1 MKNSTKG
8 AILKTIAV
16 GIDVGV
22 PLAATLTQFP
32 LWVEQSAEA
41 TMSGLCLVLL
51 GISVLPFLKQLKE
64 YFKSPSAWVVWGIIF
79 VLLLMLRN
87 IIDQILIVS
96 FAGLI
101 SNAIGAGIYNIG
113 KAIEEK
119 DKKKEV
125 ADNGDKSA

>member
-8 AILKTIAV
+8 AIIKTVAL

-22 PLAATLTQFP
+22 PIVATLTQFP
-32 LWVEQSAEA
+32 LWIEQSAEA

-51 GISVLPFLKQLKE
+51 GISILPFLKQLKE
-64 YFKSPSAWVVWGIIF
+64 YFKSPSAWVIWGIIL

-96 FAGLI
+96 LAGFVA
-101 SNAIGAGIYNIG
+101 NAAGAIIYNVGKSIG
-113 KAIEEK
+113 EK
-119 DKKKEV
+119 EDKKGV
-125 ADNGDKSA
+125 VNNGDQSA

>member
-8 AILKTIAV
+8 AIIKTVAL

-22 PLAATLTQFP
+22 PIVATLTQFP

-41 TMSGLCLVLL
+41 TMSGLCMVLL
-51 GISVLPFLKQLKE
+51 GISILPFLKQLKE

-79 VLLLMLRN
+79 AILLLLRN

-96 FAGLI
+96 FAGLV
-101 SNAIGAGIYNIG
+101 SNGIGAAIYNAGKIIG
-113 KAIEEK
+113 DKE
-119 DKKKEV
+119 DKKRGE
-125 ADNGDKSA
+125 G

>member
-8 AILKTIAV
+8 AIIKTVAL

-51 GISVLPFLKQLKE
+51 GLSVLPFLKQLQE

-87 IIDQILIVS
+87 IIDQILVVS
-96 FAGLI
+96 FAGLVA
-101 SNAIGAGIYNIG
+101 NAVGAGVYNIG
-113 KAIEEK
+113 KIVAEK
-119 DKKKEV
+119 EDKKEV
-125 ADNGDKSA
+125 KGNGDQSA